1 MTDTTDTP
9 DASRPVGR
17 QNKTNSGS
25 ARAAFQNRA
34 FRRIWVVS
42 FASNIGTWIQNI
54 VLPIYIYSRTG
65 RASLVALLI
74 FAQLG
79 PILLLSIPGG
89 VLADRVNRKK
99 FLVAMQSL
107 QLCSSLL
114 LAAFTANDATIV
126 LLFIAQ
132 LGVGIGN
139 ALQIPAWS
147 AMLVSL
153 VPPRDLGGAISLNST
168 VINGARVI
176 GPIVVL
182 ILSRFGVTAAEF
194 FAINAAT
201 YLFVIFALISVP
213 IADVARDS
221 TTGWRRFTFAFK
233 IARERV
239 VVSRLVLSLASFSL
253 LSLPY
258 VGLFPAVA
266 KLNFDIDPQGN
277 AYKALYAIWGLGAC
291 IGGLSISTLF
301 VNVDN
306 RKLIRIGF
314 ASFSASMMAF
324 AFAPT
329 VALAFATAF
338 FLGGAYFFT
347 TTAMQTV
354 FSAGLA
360 PEIRARVMALWF
372 MAFGGTVPIGNL
384 VFGPMIDRYGSRWLL
399 ILGSLWAAVLWWWCD
414 IERIERQEETV
425 L

>member
-1 MTDTTDTP
+1 
-9 DASRPVGR
+9 
-17 QNKTNSGS
+17 
-25 ARAAFQNRA
+25 
-34 FRRIWVVS
+34 
-42 FASNIGTWIQNI
+42 
-54 VLPIYIYSRTG
+54 
-65 RASLVALLI
+65 
-74 FAQLG
+74 
-79 PILLLSIPGG
+79 
-89 VLADRVNRKK
+89 
-99 FLVAMQSL
+99 
-107 QLCSSLL
+107 
-114 LAAFTANDATIV
+114 
-126 LLFIAQ
+126 
-132 LGVGIGN
+132 
-139 ALQIPAWS
+139 
-147 AMLVSL
+147 
-153 VPPRDLGGAISLNST
+153 
-168 VINGARVI
+168 I

-360 PEIRARVMALWF
+360 PEIRGRVMALWF
-372 MAFGGTVPIGNL
+372 MEFGGTVPIGNL

>member
-17 QNKTNSGS
+17 QNKNNSGS

-99 FLVAMQSL
+99 FLVVMQSL
-107 QLCSSLL
+107 QLCSSHLV
-114 LAAFTANDATIV
+114 AAVSAKDPTIG

-132 LGVGIGN
+132 HGVGIGK

-147 AMLVSL
+147 AILVSL

-168 VINGARVI
+168 VINGARMI

-221 TTGWRRFTFAFK
+221 
-233 IARERV
+233 
-239 VVSRLVLSLASFSL
+239 
-253 LSLPY
+253 
-258 VGLFPAVA
+258 
-266 KLNFDIDPQGN
+266 
-277 AYKALYAIWGLGAC
+277 
-291 IGGLSISTLF
+291 
-301 VNVDN
+301 
-306 RKLIRIGF
+306 
-314 ASFSASMMAF
+314 
-324 AFAPT
+324 
-329 VALAFATAF
+329 
-338 FLGGAYFFT
+338 
-347 TTAMQTV
+347 
-354 FSAGLA
+354 
-360 PEIRARVMALWF
+360 
-372 MAFGGTVPIGNL
+372 
-384 VFGPMIDRYGSRWLL
+384 
-399 ILGSLWAAVLWWWCD
+399 
-414 IERIERQEETV
+414 
-425 L
+425 